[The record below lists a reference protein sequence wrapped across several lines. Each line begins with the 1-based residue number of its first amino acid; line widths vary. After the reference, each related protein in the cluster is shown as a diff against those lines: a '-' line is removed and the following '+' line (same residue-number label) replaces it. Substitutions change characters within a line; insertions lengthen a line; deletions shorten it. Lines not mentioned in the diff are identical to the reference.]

1 MRTTQSRSWAS
12 PATSALTGTRLPIA
26 ARTCRSRKKVSRDA
40 PIHDSSWPRNT
51 GGSGAAPRG
60 HSRGGAP
67 RPVLSPRARPPRA
80 QALHQGARP
89 LDQPLL
95 RQSGTTV
102 RAGDSSNGCYII
114 GGASGEPSELKV
126 YAYVQ
131 ATSIPASARL
141 SYTFTTPWDRDNLD
155 PGASLFSGPFSHGLF
170 KAYHKQQAELFN
182 GPTGKQDYFTYRML
196 PSGTPT
202 SQYIN
207 GKYLLS
213 VSVKVG
219 GRTLS
224 SRGGVTV
231 AC

>member
-1 MRTTQSRSWAS
+1 MRRFTTRPGRGI
-12 PATSALTGTRLPIA
+12 PAGLALRLAAIAVVVLLVPSSALA
-26 ARTCRSRKKVSRDA
+26 
-40 PIHDSSWPRNT
+40 
-51 GGSGAAPRG
+51 
-60 HSRGGAP
+60 
-67 RPVLSPRARPPRA
+67 RARHAPKPSIKVRGLSINRFYA
-80 QALHQGARP
+80 SQ
-89 LDQPLL
+89 
-95 RQSGTTV
+95 GTTV